1 LIFCGYLIDS
11 AVVKLRK
18 FLTHEHEV
26 VAMSVS
32 KKPMVLV
39 ILDGYGYREDQQ
51 DNAIFNAKTPVMD
64 ALWAKR
70 PHTLID
76 ASGLEVGLPDRQMG
90 NSEVG
95 HVNLGAGRIV
105 YQDLTRLDV
114 EIKQG
119 TFFSNPALTA
129 AVDNATANGKA
140 VHIMGLLSAGGVHS
154 HEDHILAMVELAAQR
169 GAEKIYLHAFLDGRD
184 TPPRSAESSLKRFE
198 DKFAELGKGRVATII
213 GRYYAM
219 DRDNRWDRVEQA
231 YNLLTQAKGEFQ
243 ADSAVA
249 GLQAAYARDENDE
262 FVKATVIR
270 AEGQADSA
278 MVDGDALIFMNFRAD
293 RAREITRAF
302 VNADFDGFARQ
313 KVVQLSDFVM
323 LTEYAADIKT
333 TVAYAP
339 ASLANTFGE
348 WMAKHDKT
356 QLRISETEK
365 YAHVT
370 FFFNG
375 GVEESFA
382 GEDRILINSPKVA
395 TYDLQPEMSSA
406 ELTEKLVAA
415 INSGKYDAIICN
427 YPNGDMVG
435 HTGVFEAAVAAVETL
450 DNCIAQVSEA
460 VESVGGQLLITA
472 DHGNAEQMRDPATG
486 QAHTAHTNLP
496 VPLIYV
502 GDKTVKA
509 VDGGKLSD
517 IAPTML
523 ALMGM
528 EIPQE
533 MTGKPLFIVE

>member
-1 LIFCGYLIDS
+1 
-11 AVVKLRK
+11 
-18 FLTHEHEV
+18 
-26 VAMSVS
+26 MSDS

-39 ILDGYGYREDQQ
+39 ILDGYGYREEQQ
-51 DNAIFNAKTPVMD
+51 DNAISQAKTPVMD
-64 ALWAKR
+64 QLWAAR

-114 EIKQG
+114 EIKEG
-119 TFFSNPALTA
+119 TFFRNPALTG
-129 AVDNATANGKA
+129 AVDSAVATGKA
-140 VHIMGLLSAGGVHS
+140 VHIMGLLSSGGVHS
-154 HEDHILAMVELAAQR
+154 HEDHIMAMVELAAER

-184 TPPRSAESSLKRFE
+184 TPPRSAASSLQRFT
-198 DKFAELGKGRVATII
+198 DKFAQLGKGRIASLI

-219 DRDNRWDRVEQA
+219 DRDNRWDRVELA
-231 YNLLTQAKGEFQ
+231 YDLLTQAKGAFT
-243 ADSAVA
+243 ADSAIEA
-249 GLQAAYARDENDE
+249 LNAAYARDENDE
-262 FVKATVIR
+262 FVKPTVLR
-270 AEGQADSA
+270 AAGEADAA
-278 MVDGDALIFMNFRAD
+278 MQDGDVLIFMNFRAD
-293 RAREITRAF
+293 RARQITRAF
-302 VNADFDGFARQ
+302 VNADFNGFAR
-313 KVVQLSDFVM
+313 KKIVKLADFVM
-323 LTEYAADIKT
+323 LSEYAADINASC
-333 TVAYAP
+333 AYPPTA
-339 ASLANTFGE
+339 LVNTFGE
-348 WMAKHDKT
+348 WMAKRNKT

-375 GVEESFA
+375 GVEASFP
-382 GEDRILINSPKVA
+382 GEDRILIQSPDVA

-415 INSGKYDAIICN
+415 IKGGTYDAIICN

-435 HTGVFEAAVAAVETL
+435 HTGVLEAAVKAVEAL
-450 DNCIAQVSEA
+450 DACIAQVVDA
-460 VESVGGQLLITA
+460 VQSVGGQLLITA

-502 GDKTVKA
+502 GEKGVRA
-509 VDGGKLSD
+509 VEGGKLSD

-523 ALMGM
+523 TLMGE

-533 MTGKPLFIVE
+533 MTGKALFIVE

>member
-1 LIFCGYLIDS
+1 
-11 AVVKLRK
+11 
-18 FLTHEHEV
+18 
-26 VAMSVS
+26 MSVS

-39 ILDGYGYREDQQ
+39 ILDGYGYREEQQ
-51 DNAIFNAKTPVMD
+51 DNAILNAKTPVMD

-114 EIKQG
+114 EIKERI
-119 TFFSNPALTA
+119 FFANPVLTN
-129 AVDNATANGKA
+129 AVDQAKNAGKA

-154 HEDHILAMVELAAQR
+154 HEDHIMAMVELAADR

-184 TPPRSAESSLKRFE
+184 TPPRSAEASLKKFE
-198 DKFAELGKGRVATII
+198 DKFAALGKGRVASIV

-219 DRDNRWDRVEQA
+219 DRDNRWDRVEKA
-231 YNLLTQAKGEFQ
+231 YDLMTLAQGEFQ
-243 ADSAVA
+243 ADTAVS

-270 AEGQADSA
+270 AEGQADAA
-278 MVDGDALIFMNFRAD
+278 MEDGDTLIFMNFRAD

-302 VNADFDGFARQ
+302 VNADFDGFARK
-313 KVVQLSDFVM
+313 KVVNLNFVM

-333 TVAYAP
+333 AVAYPP

-348 WMAKHDKT
+348 WMAKNDKT

-375 GVEESFA
+375 GVEEPFA
-382 GEDRILINSPKVA
+382 GEERILINSPKVA

-415 INSGKYDAIICN
+415 IESGKYDTIICN

-435 HTGVFEAAVAAVETL
+435 HTGVMEAAIKAVEAL
-450 DNCIAQVSEA
+450 DNCIEQVTKA

-502 GDKTVKA
+502 GEKNVKTVE
-509 VDGGKLSD
+509 GGKLSD

-523 ALMGM
+523 SLMGM